1 MTKLEKA
8 LENIEDVKRVLI
20 QEFCPA
26 FFGLKN
32 NCNIARDC
40 EKCWNQEA
48 DEMTQWYVGYDQ
60 EDAGDDGR
68 TIGYPTGRDEFNGT
82 VFMVTGEDQVEIIAE
97 HIRDEKTAHQI
108 KAIPD
113 MLEALEEVMGE
124 LDVEGLPC
132 PMCGRDFTIGHR
144 RNCIW
149 HVVASA
155 IRKARGEE

>member
-1 MTKLEKA
+1 MTHTSGK
-8 LENIEDVKRVLI
+8 
-20 QEFCPA
+20 
-26 FFGLKN
+26 
-32 NCNIARDC
+32 
-40 EKCWNQEA
+40 
-48 DEMTQWYVGYDQ
+48 WYVGYDQ
-60 EDAGDDGR
+60 EYDIDAGDDGR

-82 VFMVTGEDQVEIIAE
+82 VFMVDGEDQIEIIAE

-132 PMCGRDFTIGHR
+132 PMCGGSAASGHKH
-144 RNCIW
+144 NCLW
-149 HVVASA
+149 HVVNAA

>member
-1 MTKLEKA
+1 MAHTPGPW
-8 LENIEDVKRVLI
+8 
-20 QEFCPA
+20 F
-26 FFGLKN
+26 
-32 NCNIARDC
+32 
-40 EKCWNQEA
+40 
-48 DEMTQWYVGYDQ
+48 VGYSPEYDI
-60 EDAGDDGR
+60 DTGDDGQ
-68 TIGYPTGRDEFNGT
+68 TIGHLTGKDEFDGT
-82 VFMVTGEDQVEIIAE
+82 VFMVTDEDQVEIIAE

-113 MLEALEEVMGE
+113 MLRALEEVMGE

-132 PMCGRDFTIGHR
+132 PMCGRNLTIGHR

>member
-1 MTKLEKA
+1 MAHTPEK
-8 LENIEDVKRVLI
+8 
-20 QEFCPA
+20 
-26 FFGLKN
+26 
-32 NCNIARDC
+32 
-40 EKCWNQEA
+40 
-48 DEMTQWYVGYDQ
+48 WYVGYDQ
-60 EDAGDDGR
+60 EYDIDAGDDGR
-68 TIGYPTGRDEFNGT
+68 TIGYPTGRDEFNGI
-82 VFMVTGEDQVEIIAE
+82 VFMVDGEDQIEIIAE

-132 PMCGRDFTIGHR
+132 PLCGCALDHR

-155 IRKARGEE
+155 VKKARGEE